1 MSIRVRRKPAD
12 AYQHGELREAL
23 IQAGLK
29 LLTEGGVAALGLRAA
44 AQLAGVSHAAPYRHF
59 RDKDALVDAIGERG
73 FRMLTAHMREQIA
86 RAGTADARARL
97 TASGVGYVSFALQNP
112 GYFRVIFSGV
122 LAHQHEQQ
130 KASSALRAAGDEAY
144 GVLRGLIVEGLGDG
158 SLHGGDPDTLS
169 LCAWSLV
176 HGLSMLAID
185 GQLAPFADAAQLADQ
200 VTRRM
205 LGLLETGIAPRA
217 SPAPATRAP
226 RRRPP
231 KR

>member
-86 RAGTADARARL
+86 RAGSADTRARL
-97 TASGVGYVSFALQNP
+97 TASGVGYVGFALQNP
-112 GYFRVIFSGV
+112 GYFRVIFSG
-122 LAHQHEQQ
+122 LIAHQN
-130 KASSALRAAGDEAY
+130 ASPALRAAGDEAY
-144 GVLRGLIVEGLGDG
+144 GVLRGLIVEGLRDG
-158 SLHGGDPDTLS
+158 ALGGADADTLS
-169 LCAWSLV
+169 LSAWSLV

-185 GQLAPFADAAQLADQ
+185 GQLSPWGDAALLADQ

-205 LGLLETGIAPRA
+205 LALLETGITPRA
-217 SPAPATRAP
+217 DPARRRAP
-226 RRRPP
+226 